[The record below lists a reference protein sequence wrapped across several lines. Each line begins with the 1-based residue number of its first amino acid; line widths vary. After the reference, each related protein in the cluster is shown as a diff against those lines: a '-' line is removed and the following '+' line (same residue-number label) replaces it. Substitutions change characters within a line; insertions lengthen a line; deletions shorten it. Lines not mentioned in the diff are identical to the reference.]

1 MGFRIQI
8 SGDGFLWRP
17 DMLCTYLYLSSACM
31 LCLHV
36 CWGPTMLPFG
46 FGRSLCCW
54 DNMLGSKGQ
63 PKGTFPL
70 LGALLHLLF
79 SVLLH
84 TLKTR
89 INIQSSL
96 KGWNTD
102 CASSFPSHNVCAFS
116 GLKSHPVSRES
127 PLLCPGLSPCLWV
140 RRTPTVVVWLVGLLM
155 KIPSKLVIRLAYSLS
170 WQWN

>member
-8 SGDGFLWRP
+8 SGDGCVP
-17 DMLCTYLYLSSACM
+17 ICTYPVPLCFVYMSAEDPPCFP
-31 LCLHV
+31 LGLE
-36 CWGPTMLPFG
+36 GAYAAGTI
-46 FGRSLCCW
+46 CW
-54 DNMLGSKGQ
+54 D
-63 PKGTFPL
+63 PKDSQRVHSLFW
-70 LGALLHLLF
+70 GALLHLLF

-102 CASSFPSHNVCAFS
+102 CTSSSPSPNVCAFS

-140 RRTPTVVVWLVGLLM
+140 RWTPTVVV
-155 KIPSKLVIRLAYSLS
+155 
-170 WQWN
+170 